1 MKNKIDDTRF
11 LNNINT
17 LTEDMTRVGST
28 NFVKELENITNSKC
42 ITPLNTQTL
51 IPFLQYRKDNP
62 SHYIKEIQ
70 HGLSVGLNFRE
81 LLMDTNQL
89 EKDHLYMYN
98 FLLEYLEWQETNFGM
113 FVISKKYREVA

>member
-1 MKNKIDDTRF
+1 MNNKINDTRF

-17 LTEDMTRVGST
+17 LTEDMKRAGSA
-28 NFVKELENITNSKC
+28 NFVNELENITKDKC

-51 IPFLQYRKDNP
+51 IPFLQYRKDTP

-70 HGLSVGLNFRE
+70 HGLSVGLNFKE
-81 LLMDTNQL
+81 LLIDTNQL

-98 FLLEYLEWQETNFGM
+98 ILLEYLEWDETDFGM
-113 FVISKKYREVA
+113 FVISKKVEEVA